1 MKKTKIV
8 CTIGPAS
15 EKEEILRELML
26 NGLNVARLNFSHG
39 NYEEHKKRIDTI
51 KKLREELD
59 LPIAIMLDTRG
70 PEIRLKYFKEGEVT
84 LNAGDIFTL
93 TTRDVE
99 GDQNIVSVT
108 YVGLSQDVKKGDKIL
123 IDDGLVE
130 LEVLEIIDGTDIRCK
145 VLNGGTIKDRKG
157 VNVPGVAIN
166 LPAVTKK
173 DIEDI
178 KFGIENHVDFIAASF
193 IRRADDVLEIRKI
206 LEDNGGEHIE
216 IISKIENQQGVDN
229 IDEIIEASDGI
240 MVARGDLGVE
250 IEAEKIPILQKQIIK
265 KCNIAGKPVITATQ
279 MLDSMIRNPR
289 PTRAEVTD
297 VANAILDGTD
307 AVMLSGETAS
317 GKYPI
322 EAVKTMY
329 NIAIN
334 TETSSQY
341 LETLKSKRT
350 LDNKISTTNAI
361 SKATCTT
368 AEDLKAS
375 AIITATS
382 SGYTAKAVSKFRPQS
397 PIIAATTSERVMR
410 KLALVW
416 GVYPVLSKKSQNT
429 DEVIDMSIHSAML
442 KGYVKEG
449 DLIVITAGI
458 PVGVSGTTNL
468 LKVHTVG
475 KVLLKGTGV
484 GKKSASGTVCIGSSQ
499 KELKDKFKEGQ
510 ILVCEYTDKDIVEF
524 MEKASAII
532 VEQGGLTSHAAIVG
546 LNLGK
551 PTIVGA
557 EGATTIL
564 KDGDLV
570 TVDAVTGLVY
580 EGEAKVL

>member
-1 MKKTKIV
+1 VKKTKIV

-15 EKEEILRELML
+15 ESEEILKELML

-39 NYEEHKKRIDTI
+39 THDEHKKRIDTI
-51 KKLREELD
+51 KRLREELD
-59 LPIAIMLDTRG
+59 LPVAIMLDTKG
-70 PEIRLKYFKEGEVT
+70 PEIRIKTFKNGEVT
-84 LNAGDIFTL
+84 LQAGDIFTL

-99 GDQNIVSVT
+99 GDETIVSVT
-108 YVGLSQDVKKGDKIL
+108 YEGLPNDVSKGTRIL

-130 LEVLEIIDGTDIRCK
+130 LEVLEIVNGTDIRCK
-145 VLNGGTIKDRKG
+145 VLNGGTIKNRKG
-157 VNVPGVAIN
+157 VNVPNISIN
-166 LPAVTKK
+166 LPAVTEK
-173 DIEDI
+173 DVEDI
-178 KFGIENHVDFIAASF
+178 KFGIENDVDFIAASF
-193 IRRADDVLEIRKI
+193 IRRAEDVLQIRKI

-216 IISKIENQQGVDN
+216 IISKIENQQGIDN

-265 KCNIAGKPVITATQ
+265 KCNLAGKPVITATQ
-279 MLDSMIRNPR
+279 MLDSMMRNPR

-317 GKYPI
+317 GKYPV

-334 TETSSQY
+334 TESSSQY
-341 LETLKSKRT
+341 LETLQSKRT
-350 LDNKISTTNAI
+350 LDNQISTTNAI

-382 SGYTAKAVSKFRPQS
+382 SGYTSKAVSKFRPKS
-397 PIIAATTSERVMR
+397 PIIAATTSEKVMR

-416 GVYPVLSKKSQNT
+416 GVYPVLAKKSENT
-429 DEVIDMSIHSAML
+429 DEVIDMSIHSAMM

-468 LKVHTVG
+468 IKVHTIG

-484 GKKSASGTVCIGSSQ
+484 GKKSAIGTVCIGSNLE
-499 KELKDKFKEGQ
+499 ELRNKFKKGQ
-510 ILVCEYTDKDIVEF
+510 ILVCAYSDKDIVEF

-557 EGATTIL
+557 ENATKIL
-564 KDGDLV
+564 KDGDVV

>member
-15 EKEEILRELML
+15 ESEEVLKQLIE

-51 KKLREELD
+51 KKIRDELD
-59 LPIAIMLDTRG
+59 TPVAIMLDTKG
-70 PEIRLKYFKEGEVT
+70 PEIRLKKFKEGIVT
-84 LNAGDIFTL
+84 LSDNDTFTL
-93 TTRDVE
+93 TTRDIE
-99 GDQNIVSVT
+99 GDESIVSIS
-108 YVGLSQDVKKGDKIL
+108 YKGLPNDVKVGSRIL

-130 LEVLEIIDGTDIRCK
+130 LEVKEIVNGTDIVCH
-145 VLNGGTIKDRKG
+145 VMNGGTLKDHKG
-157 VNVPGVAIN
+157 VNVPNTPIN
-166 LPAVTKK
+166 LPAITEK
-173 DIEDI
+173 DINDI
-178 KFGIENHVDFIAASF
+178 KFGIENDVDFIAASF
-193 IRRADDVLEIRKI
+193 IRKADDVLQIRKV
-206 LEDNGGEHIE
+206 LEDNGGEGIE
-216 IISKIENQQGVDN
+216 IISKIESQEGVDN

-250 IEAEKIPILQKQIIK
+250 IEPEKIPLLQKQIIK

-307 AVMLSGETAS
+307 AIMLSGETAA
-317 GKYPI
+317 GKYPVQS
-322 EAVKTMY
+322 VKTMK
-329 NIAIN
+329 NIAIR
-334 TETSSQY
+334 TETSIEY
-341 LETLKSKRT
+341 LDTLKKKRV
-350 LDNKISTTNAI
+350 LDNNISTTNAI

-368 AEDLKAS
+368 AEDLNAT

-382 SGYTAKAVSKFRPQS
+382 SGYTSKAISKFRPKP
-397 PIIAATTSERVMR
+397 PIIAATTTEKVMR

-416 GVYPVLSKKSQNT
+416 GVYPVLSVKSENT
-429 DEVIDMSIHSAML
+429 DEVIDMSIHSSML

-468 LKVHTVG
+468 LKVHTIG
-475 KVLLKGTGV
+475 KILLKGTGI
-484 GKKSASGTVCIGSSQ
+484 GKETVYGKVCIGSS
-499 KELKDKFKEGQ
+499 KEELMDKFKEGH
-510 ILVCEYTDKDIVEF
+510 ILVSKYTDKDLVEF
-524 MEKASAII
+524 MEKAKAVI
-532 VEQGGLTSHAAIVG
+532 VENGGLTSHAAIVG
-546 LNLGK
+546 LNLGI

-557 EGATTIL
+557 KNATSIL
-564 KDGDLV
+564 KDGDV
-570 TVDAVTGLVY
+570 ITADAVTGLVY
-580 EGEAKVL
+580 KGEAKIL